1 MKGFLLSFAVLCLF
15 TTAQALDYD
24 FEDKRQL
31 NDWEVVGGDWKIQDG
46 TLRGQHAPAAG
57 GAGWGPGI
65 LIGEDTWSDYELEF
79 KMMVEK
85 GISGGPGPV
94 IRYQDP
100 QNWYYFETWNG
111 KFFLRPRVVQEGLND
126 GAPDPIP
133 GTVWEQADFPGD
145 GKWHDIKISA
155 KGEDIAGWVDGKQVW
170 KYTFNKVKWGRPAGP
185 IKKGLLTGRVGFTTW
200 NAPESVGFFDD
211 FKLEGPGIKAS
222 PVSPRGK
229 LATMWGEIKDSN

>member
-1 MKGFLLSFAVLCLF
+1 MRGLILCLAVLFIF

-24 FEDKRQL
+24 FENKNQL
-31 NDWEVVGGDWKIQDG
+31 KDWEVVGGDWRIEKG
-46 TLRGQHAPAAG
+46 ALRGQHAPAAG

-65 LIGEDTWSDYELEF
+65 LIGEATWTDYELEF

-85 GISGGPGPV
+85 GIDGGPGPV

-100 QNWYYFETWNG
+100 QNWYYFETWKG
-111 KFFLRPRVVQEGLND
+111 KFFLRPRVVKEGLND

-133 GTVWEQADFPGD
+133 GTVWEQANFPGD

-170 KYTFNKVKWGRPAGP
+170 KYTFNKIKWGRPAGP
-185 IKKGLLTGRVGFTTW
+185 IKQGLLQGRVGFTTW
-200 NAPESVGFFDD
+200 SVPESVGFFDD
-211 FKLEGPGIKAS
+211 FKVEGPGIKPS
-222 PVSPRGK
+222 SVSPREK
-229 LATMWGEIKDSN
+229 LATTWGNLKSLD